1 MNKTRTYGLSDG
13 TSAIFST
20 NEFRLALRK
29 EKNRRER
36 SGTKCT
42 IQMLLEELSDAT
54 GSSFSSLKHWCAG
67 HNAPSNITKVEDL
80 AEALHTDIAL
90 LLNLDFDNEKE
101 SSEMNATLFSTM
113 TEDKM
118 NHTSVE
124 DVLRSI
130 CSSMVT
136 FIETVRMTG
145 AGNMD
150 AAALK
155 PMFCAL
161 YTSLMQLRFDLPHD
175 LFRRLVSFAVN
186 YLQQMICYIGFA
198 KYLDDADG
206 GFPSENVFATAVSY
220 AEAYA
225 DAYNCAACAPWST
238 CLYVSVDPACEDC
251 RAFEQAVRDEYTA
264 FDQEIS
270 DIRYEMV
277 IEKAYS
283 LIESIVVEHLE
294 K

>member
-1 MNKTRTYGLSDG
+1 MNKTRTYNLSDG
-13 TSAIFST
+13 ISAAFST
-20 NEFRLALRK
+20 DGFRLALRK
-29 EKNRRER
+29 EKDRRER

-42 IQMLLEELSDAT
+42 IQMLLEELSDKT

-67 HNAPSNITKVEDL
+67 HNAPSDVTKVEDL

-90 LLNLDFDNEKE
+90 LLNFDFENEKE
-101 SSEMNATLFSTM
+101 LSEMNTNMISTM
-113 TEDKM
+113 SEKKIDR
-118 NHTSVE
+118 TSVE
-124 DVLRSI
+124 DAIRSI
-130 CSSMVT
+130 SSGMVI

-150 AAALK
+150 AATLK

-161 YTSLMQLRFDLPHD
+161 YTSLMQYRFDLPHD
-175 LFRRLVSFAVN
+175 LFRRLESFSSN
-186 YLQQMICYIGFA
+186 YLQQMICYRKFVQYQDEA
-198 KYLDDADG
+198 DDDLHSKKA
-206 GFPSENVFATAVSY
+206 FSSAESY

-238 CLYVSVDPACEDC
+238 CLYVSVTPACEDC
-251 RAFEQAVRDEYTA
+251 RAFEQAVRDEYTT
-264 FDQEIS
+264 FDHGIS

-283 LIESIVVEHLE
+283 LLESIVAEHLE

>member
-1 MNKTRTYGLSDG
+1 MNKTRTYSLSDG
-13 TSAIFST
+13 TSATFST
-20 NEFRLALRK
+20 DGFRLALRK
-29 EKNRRER
+29 EKDRREH

-42 IQMLLEELSDAT
+42 IQMLLDELSDTT

-67 HNAPSNITKVEDL
+67 HNAPSDVTKVEDL
-80 AEALHTDIAL
+80 AEALHTDITL
-90 LLNLDFDNEKE
+90 LLNFDFENEKE
-101 SSEMNATLFSTM
+101 FSEMNTNMISTM
-113 TEDKM
+113 TENKIDR
-118 NHTSVE
+118 TSVE
-124 DVLRSI
+124 GTLRSI
-130 CSSMVT
+130 CSGMVT

-145 AGNMD
+145 AGNTD
-150 AAALK
+150 AAILK
-155 PMFCAL
+155 PMFCVL

-175 LFRRLVSFAVN
+175 LFRRLESFAVN
-186 YLQQMICYIGFA
+186 YLQQMICYIEFA
-198 KYLDDADG
+198 RYWDDADG

-220 AEAYA
+220 AETYA

-264 FDQEIS
+264 FDQEVS

-283 LIESIVVEHLE
+283 LLDSIVAEHLE